1 MSVSTYG
8 SKVQTDQLNHF
19 AEETLRQKGIADEAA
34 RAPKKDDVRPE
45 AAKKRGFWSRLF
57 RREK

>member
-8 SKVQTDQLNHF
+8 SMVQTDQLNRY
-19 AEETLRQKGIADEAA
+19 AEETLRQKGLADETA
-34 RAPKKDDVRPE
+34 RAPKKDGVRPE